1 MLTIDPSLPAG
12 VSVGDPDEATVTIV
26 DDDGKQTIVNYFV
39 WVITSRPMLRI
50 NNGMTNH
57 MCVCAC
63 MLVQK

>member
-1 MLTIDPSLPAG
+1 MITIDPSLPSY
-12 VSVGDPDEATVTIV
+12 VSVGDPSEATVTIV
-26 DDDGKQTIVNYFV
+26 DDDRKQTIVNYFV
-39 WVITSRPMLRI
+39 WIITSRPMLHI